1 MTIRLNCDL
10 FDLGVQF
17 PGNHRC
23 ASSSKLRLVRCMLG
37 IRGSCRGVTSH
48 QNGWSIRAW
57 RNMFENAR
65 IISNCVHVLHPRE
78 LQIPRGLFGIEA
90 ASSRDLV
97 RVTSV
102 SSVPKNLGRRRCQF
116 IHDLTLRKRSK
127 SLFLM
132 PVDIFQVV
140 VSSWNHWAS
149 GLRLNCLSKVRSCNR
164 QDLGIAALQHRY
176 FVTPSCHHILHLE
189 PGQLCCSSCAAAWI
203 PTLLVNELQVR

>member
-1 MTIRLNCDL
+1 MTYLTSAYSFLEIIGAPPPANCGWCAACSGSGGPAVGSPVTRMD
-10 FDLGVQF
+10 GRSG
-17 PGNHRC
+17 PGETC
-23 ASSSKLRLVRCMLG
+23 SKML
-37 IRGSCRGVTSH
+37 
-48 QNGWSIRAW
+48 
-57 RNMFENAR
+57 ELYR

-102 SSVPKNLGRRRCQF
+102 SSVPKNLDRRRCQF

-189 PGQLCCSSCAAAWI
+189 PGQLCCASCAAAWI
-203 PTLLVNELQVR
+203 PTLLVNELQVW